1 MDSRLLAG
9 AVALVLGAVVV
20 GIELLGVVES
30 APILL
35 LPAGVLALAVGTLL
49 VGTSGTVRRQAA

>member
-9 AVALVLGAVVV
+9 AAALVLGAVVV
-20 GIELLGVVES
+20 GIELLGLLES
-30 APILL
+30 VPELL

-49 VGTSGTVRRQAA
+49 VGTSGTVRGRTA